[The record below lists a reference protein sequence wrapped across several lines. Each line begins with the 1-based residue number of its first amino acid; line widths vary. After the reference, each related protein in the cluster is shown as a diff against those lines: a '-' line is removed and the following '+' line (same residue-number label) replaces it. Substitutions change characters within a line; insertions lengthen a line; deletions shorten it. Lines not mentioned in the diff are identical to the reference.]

1 MHIFTQS
8 VGATYTG
15 TDASIEI
22 LIMLLGAGLIGY
34 FLHYRLCAMRGCCHA
49 EGCERCSVAKPVS
62 SATAAPIAMPA
73 APAAPAVP
81 MKRDD
86 LELIEGIGPKVCQVL
101 NDAQVVSFA
110 QVAAMT
116 PAALKAILER
126 AGDRFRVLQ
135 TESWPVQAALAR
147 DGKLKELKEYQDFL
161 VAGREPGTH

>member
-1 MHIFTQS
+1 MHIFTQPI
-8 VGATYTG
+8 GATYTG

-34 FLHYRLCAMRGCCHA
+34 FMHYLRCAIRGCCHGA
-49 EGCERCSVAKPVS
+49 GCERCSPGLQRTAVAAAAPVLVP
-62 SATAAPIAMPA
+62 AAPIA
-73 APAAPAVP
+73 P

-86 LELIEGIGPKVCQVL
+86 LELLEGIGPKVCQVL
-101 NDAQVVSFA
+101 NDAQILSFA
-110 QVAAMT
+110 QIAAMT

-161 VAGREPGTH
+161 VAGREPGAH